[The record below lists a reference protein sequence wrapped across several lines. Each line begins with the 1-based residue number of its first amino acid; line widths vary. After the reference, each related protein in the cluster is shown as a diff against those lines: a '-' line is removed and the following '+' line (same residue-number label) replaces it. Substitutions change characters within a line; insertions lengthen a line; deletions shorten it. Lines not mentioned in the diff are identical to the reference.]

1 MDMKSEGLRDG
12 PVGGY
17 TMIPRHCPGWTTLE
31 NGDAY
36 ENRLKGKVL
45 PALKKLSG
53 QEKRQPG
60 RYRRRLEPLSEA
72 SV

>member
-1 MDMKSEGLRDG
+1 
-12 PVGGY
+12 
-17 TMIPRHCPGWTTLE
+17 MIPRHCPGWTTLE